1 MFPTC
6 MSGRNG
12 FGAILVGFGAILVG
26 FEVILGVLGDFGGYG
41 KRDPVSGS
49 LSVRRLFGLIRFFLL
64 FCKLSFISYFTR

>member
-1 MFPTC
+1 MFPTY
-6 MSGRNG
+6 MSGRKRFLRDIGRFLDDFIG
-12 FGAILVGFGAILVG
+12 FW
-26 FEVILGVLGDFGGYG
+26 GDFGEIW